1 MSKKKP
7 KPEPAP
13 KRRLVF
19 RPLVPSK
26 PDPPPEQGVRI
37 ETLTSK
43 FGVKSYDLYV
53 NGEFVANYRL
63 LKDARRVGQE
73 RLNSQAE
80 SDRQMSEDLTLEFDE
95 PSSNLPATEEFCE
108 CGGSNYEESSD
119 EFGREVCRQCGLPP
133 PPSSSSSK
141 LPPGSSR
148 DEVRRMNEEA
158 HEVIARQASSSPIL
172 PQGKPSGL
180 ADRLRK
186 AQTESEARGKVA
198 KGTPHVIVIARAGT
212 GKTTTLVSALQV
224 LKGLPPTDAKGNPIT
239 PSPQQRAVWDAIGLS
254 KGARSVGFVAFNRG
268 IAKELKTRVPPGCDA
283 STMHGMGF
291 KAVNKAFTLK
301 KGEHAVSEWRTH
313 DLIAE
318 ILCEDIAWIREQ
330 RPVVLKATTE
340 LVALVKQNLIPLD
353 VIDDG
358 DEEHVRRLLQEL
370 VDHYE
375 VQLTD
380 DTVSFSEQRGTSFG
394 HRGGGEDHSAE
405 VFDLVPKV
413 ITRSRDVAKDGYID
427 YDDMIWLPCVLNLPM
442 FVYDLL
448 LVDEAQDLNRCQQSL
463 ARKTGRRL
471 VLCGDPKQAI
481 YGFAGA
487 DADSIPR
494 MQKELGDTAQGC
506 ITLPLTVTRRCGK
519 AIVEEARKIVP
530 DFEAHES
537 NPEGR
542 VSRASY
548 NDINGPVTLTP
559 EMAEQLLAGHP
570 PCYRY
575 QVQDGD
581 FILCRVN
588 APLVSQCF
596 RFIREGRRA
605 TILGRDIGKGLI
617 QFVRK
622 LSGKDDTMPVL
633 DLAVRLDRWLQ
644 QEEAKERVKRHP
656 NENRIVGL
664 YDKRDCVMAFTE
676 GVGMVRMVIETIQR
690 VFSSGKVCPQCRQEP
705 GNDQAVE
712 CPRCK
717 VKLVEVGG
725 IRLASIHKSKGLEA
739 RRVFF
744 LMPDGA
750 QCPHPMAKAPWQ
762 REQEMNLLYVG
773 ITRAIEE
780 LVWVR

>member
-7 KPEPAP
+7 KPEP
-13 KRRLVF
+13 KRKLVF
-19 RPLVPSK
+19 RPLAPSK
-26 PDPPPEQGVRI
+26 PPVKSVTGEQGREEDMSDDGRLFTDIERI
-37 ETLTSK
+37 H
-43 FGVKSYDLYV
+43 
-53 NGEFVANYRL
+53 
-63 LKDARRVGQE
+63 
-73 RLNSQAE
+73 
-80 SDRQMSEDLTLEFDE
+80 
-95 PSSNLPATEEFCE
+95 PLPTEEFCE
-108 CGGSNYEESSD
+108 CGGGNYEESSD

-133 PPSSSSSK
+133 PPSRSSSK

-158 HEVIARQASSSPIL
+158 HEVIARQASTSPTL
-172 PQGKPSGL
+172 PQEKGSGL

-186 AQTESEARGKVA
+186 AQADSEARGKVA

-224 LKGLPPTDAKGNPIT
+224 LKGLTPTDAKGNPIT

-291 KAVNKAFTLK
+291 KAVAKAFTLK
-301 KGEHAVSEWRTH
+301 KGDNAVSEWRTQE
-313 DLIAE
+313 LISE
-318 ILCEDIAWIREQ
+318 ILSEDINWLREQ
-330 RPVVLKATTE
+330 RPVLLKATTE

-353 VIDDG
+353 IVDPG

-370 VDHYE
+370 AEHYE

-380 DTVSFSEQRGTSFG
+380 DDVSTYQGRRVSKD
-394 HRGGGEDHSAE
+394 GGAEDHSAE
-405 VFDLVPKV
+405 VFDLVPRV
-413 ITRSRDVAKDGYID
+413 IARARDVAKDAYID
-427 YDDMIWLPCVLNLPM
+427 YDDMIWLPIVLNLPM

-448 LVDEAQDLNRCQQSL
+448 LVDEAQDLNRCQQAL
-463 ARKTGRRL
+463 ARKAGRRL

-487 DADSIPR
+487 DAESIPR

-542 VSRASY
+542 ISRASY
-548 NDINGPVTLTP
+548 QETPQFGWVQGDSPDDVFVGPSG
-559 EMAEQLLAGHP
+559 QLISYHAL
-570 PCYRY
+570 
-575 QVQDGD
+575 VQDGD

-605 TILGRDIGKGLI
+605 TILGRDVSKGLI

-633 DLAVRLDRWLQ
+633 DLVVRLDRWLQ

-656 NENRIVGL
+656 NENKIVSL
-664 YDKRDCVMAFTE
+664 HDKRDCVIAFCDVVNPVGE
-676 GVGMVRMVIETIQR
+676 GTVADVIASIDR
-690 VFSSGKVCPQCRQEP
+690 VFSSGKVCPGCRAESRS
-705 GNDQAVE
+705 DTVTE
-712 CPRCK
+712 CSRCK
-717 VKLVEVGG
+717 LLLVNVGG

-762 REQEMNLLYVG
+762 QEQEMNLLYVG

-780 LVWVR
+780 LVYVR

>member
-1 MSKKKP
+1 MSKRKP
-7 KPEPAP
+7 KPSPAP
-13 KRRLVF
+13 KRKLVF
-19 RPLVPSK
+19 RPLAPSK
-26 PDPPPEQGVRI
+26 PAPEPPDVKNAKFI
-37 ETLTSK
+37 ERYGHSGT
-43 FGVKSYDLYV
+43 V
-53 NGEFVANYRL
+53 
-63 LKDARRVGQE
+63 
-73 RLNSQAE
+73 E
-80 SDRQMSEDLTLEFDE
+80 S
-95 PSSNLPATEEFCE
+95 PTEEFCE

-119 EFGREVCRQCGLPP
+119 EFGREICRQCGLP
-133 PPSSSSSK
+133 
-141 LPPGSSR
+141 LPPVPESGGAR
-148 DEVRRMNEEA
+148 CLEPDAVGNLCQLEA
-158 HEVIARQASSSPIL
+158 GHRGRHQWSFPDAPEAEQRADPIAQAGDNPAPSATVTAAGTPALESSSPTL
-172 PQGKPSGL
+172 PQEKGRGGL
-180 ADRLRK
+180 GERLRK
-186 AQTESEARGKVA
+186 AQTRSEARGKVA

-239 PSPQQRAVWDAIGLS
+239 PSPQQRAVWEAIALS

-268 IAKELKTRVPPGCDA
+268 IAKELKVRVPPGCDA

-291 KAVNKAFTLK
+291 KAVAKAFTLK

-313 DLIAE
+313 ELISE
-318 ILCEDIAWIREQ
+318 ILSEDLNWLREQ
-330 RPVVLKATTE
+330 RPVLLKATTE

-353 VIDDG
+353 IIDEG

-370 VDHYE
+370 AEHYE

-380 DTVSFSEQRGTSFG
+380 DSVSFSEQRGTSFG
-394 HRGGGEDHSAE
+394 QRGGGDDHSAE
-405 VFDLVPKV
+405 VFDLVPRV
-413 ITRSRDVAKDGYID
+413 IARARDVAKDGYID
-427 YDDMIWLPCVLNLPM
+427 YDDMIWLPIILNLPM

-448 LVDEAQDLNRCQQSL
+448 LVDEAQDLNRCQQAL
-463 ARKTGRRL
+463 ARKAGRRL

-487 DADSIPR
+487 DAESIPR
-494 MQKELGDTAQGC
+494 MQKELEDTVQGC

-519 AIVEEARKIVP
+519 AIVEEAKRIVP

-542 VSRASY
+542 ISHASY
-548 NDINGPVTLTP
+548 QPVYAPTVTTGLS
-559 EMAEQLLAGHP
+559 EAELREFAAHP
-570 PCYRY
+570 ICYRDL
-575 QVQDGD
+575 VQDGD

-596 RFIREGRRA
+596 RFIRDGRRA

-622 LSGKDDTMPVL
+622 LSGKDDMMPVL
-633 DLAVRLDRWLQ
+633 DLVVRLDRWLQ

-656 NENRIVGL
+656 NENKIVSL
-664 YDKRDCVMAFTE
+664 HDKRDCVMAFTDVVNP
-676 GVGMVRMVIETIQR
+676 VGGGTVADVIVSIQR

-705 GNDQAVE
+705 GSDRATE

-717 VKLVEVGG
+717 VKLAEIDG

-762 REQEMNLLYVG
+762 QEQEMNLLYVG

-780 LVWVR
+780 LVYVR